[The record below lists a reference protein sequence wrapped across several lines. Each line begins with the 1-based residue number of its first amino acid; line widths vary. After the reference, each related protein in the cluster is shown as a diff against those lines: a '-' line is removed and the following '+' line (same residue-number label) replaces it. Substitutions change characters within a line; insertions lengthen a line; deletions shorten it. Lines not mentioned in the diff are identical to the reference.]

1 MMPLCLT
8 VHVLQEL
15 ESGGPAETAGVKGG
29 DVLLEV
35 NGESVE
41 SLKHGE
47 VAERVRQSGQKVSVT
62 TITPQGLEFY
72 TKVGSSAATNR
83 HKGKKNRLSYSA

>member
-1 MMPLCLT
+1 M
-8 VHVLQEL
+8 
-15 ESGGPAETAGVKGG
+15 
-29 DVLLEV
+29 LLEV
-35 NGESVE
+35 NGEPVE

-72 TKVGSSAATNR
+72 TKVGSSTDTGALFFLR
-83 HKGKKNRLSYSA
+83 EGGSPSYSA